1 MPAKRGPE
9 VADAN
14 GRKKVQ
20 RKQQR
25 KYIVVNSQAASSPG
39 VVGAGRGGPA
49 VVSHMT
55 GFAIEPNQAGILV
68 TCTRGKEAKCAREM
82 YPILESYVE
91 RLYPDVWREYAAAGQ
106 DGDTNIAGTAPTLD
120 DQIAAELASLKR
132 PASERLF
139 TNLRTLTDCIVF
151 LKTPASIDP
160 HRIVMA
166 LMQDLAESK
175 QAITRHTNRVIP
187 VARTCHAN
195 MADISKLAKEL
206 VEPILNAPEV
216 APAKFAILP
225 KIRNNQKIER
235 MELIKGVAETIDL
248 KHSVH
253 LDAPDYCILVEV
265 LKSICFFTVL
275 QDYYQYK
282 RFNIYSL
289 AEVKPTQ
296 SKQAPASSGSSP
308 TAAES
313 PSLAAST

>member
-1 MPAKRGPE
+1 MPTKRGPE

-14 GRKKVQ
+14 DRKKAH
-20 RKQQR
+20 RKKQR
-25 KYIVVNSQAASSPG
+25 KYIVVNGQSALSPG
-39 VVGAGRGGPA
+39 AAGAGRDGPA
-49 VVSHMT
+49 VVSHVT

-91 RLYPDVWREYAAAGQ
+91 KLYPDVWRERVAAGE
-106 DGDTNIAGTAPTLD
+106 DGDTDNTGVAPTLD

-132 PASERLF
+132 PASQRLF

-166 LMQDLAESK
+166 LMQDLADSK
-175 QAITRHTNRVIP
+175 QSITRHTNRVIP

-206 VEPILNAPEV
+206 VEPIFNAPAV

-235 MELIKGVAETIDL
+235 MELIKGVAETIGP
-248 KHSVH
+248 KHSVN
-253 LDAPDYCILVEV
+253 LDAPDYCILVEI

-275 QDYYQYK
+275 QDYYKYK

-289 AEVKPTQ
+289 AEVKPAQ
-296 SKQAPASSGSSP
+296 PKQVPANSDCPP